1 MKNGVVA
8 WESPSNI
15 ALVKYWGKTG
25 RQYPCN
31 PSVSMTLKNAVSRTQ
46 CLFTE
51 RKDNWVDFEFE
62 GKKAPQFEKRIKI
75 FIESLSEELPFLQQY
90 SYTIKSENTFPHS
103 TGIASSASAMSA
115 LALCICSM
123 EQICS
128 NEKLEDE
135 DFFKKASYI
144 ARLASGSASRSVY
157 KSYATWG
164 KSSAFSKA
172 SDEFATPFSK
182 YIHPVFNDFQDY
194 ILLINSKKKSVSS
207 SAGHGLMRNHP
218 FAKARYD
225 QANTNFERMLGILRS
240 GDLESFIEVL
250 ENEALSLHGLMM
262 NSTPSFTLMK
272 PNSLRAIELIRDFRN
287 STQIPVG
294 FTLDAG
300 PNIHLMFPKNDR
312 EKVKSFVDEELIELL
327 EDKKYIM
334 DETGSGPKQINIS
347 GCE

>member
-1 MKNGVVA
+1 MKSGIVA

-46 CLFTE
+46 WSFNE
-51 RKDNWVDFEFE
+51 RTDNWLDFEFE
-62 GKKAPQFEKRIKI
+62 GQKAPEFEKRIKI
-75 FIESLSEELPFLQQY
+75 FLESISEELPFLQQY

-123 EQICS
+123 EEMCT
-128 NEKLEDE
+128 NVKLDDE
-135 DFFKKASYI
+135 DFYKKASYI

-164 KSSAFSKA
+164 ESLAFSKA
-172 SDEFATPFSK
+172 SNDFATPFSK
-182 YIHPVFNDFQDY
+182 YIHPIFNDFQDF
-194 ILLINSKKKSVSS
+194 ILLINSKKKTVSS

-218 FAKARYD
+218 FAQARYD

-262 NSTPSFTLMK
+262 NSTPSYTLLK
-272 PNSLRAIELIRDFRN
+272 PNSLQAIELIRDYRK
-287 STQIPVG
+287 STKIPVG

-300 PNIHLMFPKNDR
+300 PNIHLMFPKSDKD
-312 EKVKSFVDEELIELL
+312 KVKTFVDEELLGLL
-327 EDKKYIM
+327 ESEKYLM

-347 GCE
+347 DCE